1 MQITRKILRHIIK
14 EALHISPSRSNF
26 IILESNSKKLYAEV
40 ADSDHLRNKG
50 LMYRTA
56 LDEDCGMLFSFTSPA
71 IQSFW
76 MKNTLIP
83 LSIAFINESG
93 KIINIEDLK
102 PHSLKNVYS
111 LSPVKFALEM
121 KKGWFQENCIHPG
134 SIVRGLSGII

>member
-1 MQITRKILRHIIK
+1 MKITRKILRNIIQ
-14 EALHISPSRSNF
+14 EELQISASRNSF
-26 IILESNSKKLYAEV
+26 IILESNSKKLYVEV

-50 LMYRTA
+50 LMYRTT
-56 LDEDCGMLFSFTSPA
+56 LGEDCGMLFNFPSSA

-102 PHSLKNVYS
+102 PHSLENVYS
-111 LSPVKFALEM
+111 LVPVKFALEM
-121 KKGWFQENCIHPG
+121 KLGWFQENHIFPG
-134 SIVRGLSGII
+134 SIIGGLSKLL

>member
-1 MQITRKILRHIIK
+1 MKITRKTLKCIIK
-14 EALHISPSRSNF
+14 EALHISSNKNNF
-26 IILESNSKKLYAEV
+26 IILESNSKKLYAEI

-50 LMYRTA
+50 LMYRTT
-56 LDEDCGMLFSFTSPA
+56 LGEDCGMLFNFPSSA

-102 PHSLKNVYS
+102 PHSLESVYS
-111 LSPVKFALEM
+111 FVPVKFALEM
-121 KKGWFQENCIHPG
+121 KQGWFQENHIFPG
-134 SIVRGLSGII
+134 NTIGGLSELL